1 LAMLPLLELK
11 NINKSFLVK
20 SSENIL
26 FDSGKVSSRRSEV
39 RIPILKDVNLEIY
52 ESELVTLIG
61 PSGSGKTTILQ
72 IAGLLDNYDS
82 GDIII
87 NKQKITSNNDD
98 VITRLRLQ
106 NIGFIYQFHHLLPE
120 FSVAEN
126 VAMPLLISK
135 ANYNDAIKYAKSAL
149 AMVELEKYANYK
161 TSQLSGGQQQR
172 VAIARAIINNPKII
186 LADEPTGNL
195 DSIIANNIFNLLHSI
210 TRDKKIACLMVT
222 HNLELANNADRI
234 IKIKDGI
241 II

>member
-1 LAMLPLLELK
+1 MLPLLELK

-52 ESELVTLIG
+52 ESELVT
-61 PSGSGKTTILQ
+61 Q

>member
-1 LAMLPLLELK
+1 MLPLLELK
-11 NINKSFLVK
+11 NINKSFLVR

-26 FDSGKVSSRRSEV
+26 LDSGKTTSRRSEIK
-39 RIPILKDVNLEIY
+39 IPILKDINLEIF
-52 ESELVTLIG
+52 ESELVALIG

-72 IAGLLDNYDS
+72 IAGLLDYYDS

-87 NKQKITSNNDD
+87 NKQKIASNNDD
-98 VITRLRLQ
+98 IITILRLQ

-120 FSVAEN
+120 FSIAEN

-135 ANYNDAIKYAKSAL
+135 VNYNDAIKYAKSAL

-195 DSIIANNIFNLLHSI
+195 DSTIANNIFNLLHNI
-210 TRDKKIACLMVT
+210 TKDKKIACLMVT

-234 IKIKDGI
+234 IKIKDGTI
-241 II
+241 I